1 MDFAQLKDLLSKEN
15 ICFVC
20 DEPMKKHT
28 SYRIGGNAKIL
39 SEPKTAEQIAFITQT
54 CKDFGIPYY
63 VIGNGSNLLVSDNGY
78 EGVIIKISKNFS
90 DIKISDNI
98 LTASAGALLSAA
110 AKTAAAHS
118 LSGLECESGIPGCIG
133 GAVYMNAGAYGGEIK
148 DIAKTVTYL
157 LPNGSISSLDGANCL
172 FGYRKS
178 IFNTNGGII
187 LSCKF
192 CLEHKNEKEICE
204 KMAELSR
211 KRREKQPLEYPS
223 CGSAFKRPEGYFAAA
238 LIEQAGLKGYSVG
251 AAQVSEKHTGF
262 IINRGGATA
271 DDIIKLTDHIKN
283 EVFKKFGVELEC
295 EMKMIGF

>member
-63 VIGNGSNLLVSDNGY
+63 IIGNGSNLLVSDNGY

-98 LTASAGALLSAA
+98 LTTSAGALLSAV
-110 AKTAAAHS
+110 AKKAAAHS

-157 LPNGSISSLDGANCL
+157 LPNGSISSLDGTDCL

-192 CLEHKNEKEICE
+192 CLEHKNKEEIYE